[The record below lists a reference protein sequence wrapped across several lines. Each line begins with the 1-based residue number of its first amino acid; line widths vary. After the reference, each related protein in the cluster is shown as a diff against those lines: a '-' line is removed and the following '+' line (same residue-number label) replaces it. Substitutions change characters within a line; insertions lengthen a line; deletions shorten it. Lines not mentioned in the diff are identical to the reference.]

1 MIDYKDYFIIQGYIK
16 TGDMESLKAYLEKE
30 KKKFY
35 LKEAREALFEYV
47 ARDTRSLYV
56 NFDDKIVIS
65 DGYTGFYILN
75 SDEVLNAQIRKKC
88 RGKKRIFKTSNLG

>member
-1 MIDYKDYFIIQGYIK
+1 MIDYKDYSIIQGYIK
-16 TGDMESLKAYLEKE
+16 TGDMKSLKAYLEKE

-65 DGYTGFYILN
+65 D
-75 SDEVLNAQIRKKC
+75 
-88 RGKKRIFKTSNLG
+88 